1 VTVGVVVGPDVGVA
15 VGVEVGPDVGVAVG
29 VVVGP
34 DVGEDVGDGIDE
46 RAHVSKHA
54 EVASVLSTPFT
65 EHRIGGYRA
74 THAQS
79 FFGPPEEAATL
90 AETGVGRLRGC
101 VCAGAAHVT

>member
-1 VTVGVVVGPDVGVA
+1 MGTAWDRTSAWPSAWSWDRT
-15 VGVEVGPDVGVAVG
+15 
-29 VVVGP
+29 

-65 EHRIGGYRA
+65 EHRVGGYRA
-74 THAQS
+74 THAQP